1 MTAIDVP
8 PKYSYTPLDTSK
20 PSIRLLRL
28 QRNEQGSIIGWLESF
43 SLDDPERPVF
53 RTLSYVWGPEVFP
66 HNISINGHPFP
77 VLSSLHPFLE
87 IVCDDKKLK
96 QWWWWIDSICIDQ
109 NVGSIAEAERNIQVA
124 MMRRIYEKS
133 ERTIGWLGL
142 GDDGGEQAIQFMKML
157 TNHKKRLD
165 LVHQRRLG
173 GERRVNEEEL
183 GNELSDRSKWAAL
196 EKLLSRP
203 WWTRVWTLQ
212 EYLVPRTFVFQCG
225 YETLD
230 RRKLATAMI
239 AISLCRRIDETLL
252 AHKAFEAPWIRR
264 RIFQWCQKGAPIKL
278 IGLMGYIS
286 NYKASDPRD
295 RVYSVL
301 GLAAD
306 GFLADPPRYQDSFE
320 KVYSDLVKSFVDK
333 DKSLDILCFADR
345 FHCLEHL
352 HGQPI
357 LPSWVPDWRADIQPW
372 MVPAMAAQSGA
383 KHVGNFRPI
392 VTLYPESNNYDVFM
406 AGKSNVPLKYN
417 FSADLRI
424 LTCEGVF
431 VDLVDGIGGLKVVYT
446 DEDKTNDKV
455 AEVYQSV
462 EPTSTHGTPKASQS
476 NVKLLTPAELDP
488 EQASR
493 YMDHIFRCLMLNR
506 QDRYLSQVI
515 PAKEFSYL
523 EFQAF
528 CFAAMKRPDDVHP
541 LFLDWFE
548 RNRTLRIGSHSLEQI
563 CKATP
568 LPNSEFSTDYDFMDI
583 STNEQAFISRFR
595 DTTKWMARRL
605 MTTNQGLIG
614 MVPCRARKSDQVWI
628 LLGCSIPLILRK
640 WEDNE
645 GYQVIGECY
654 LHGYMSGE
662 IQEEVRS
669 GIRMVEDVCLL

>member
-1 MTAIDVP
+1 MEVL
-8 PKYSYTPLDTSK
+8 PKYSYTPLDTSI

-28 QRNEQGSIIGWLESF
+28 QRNEQGSISGLLEDF
-43 SLDDPERPVF
+43 LLDYPERPVF
-53 RTLSYVWGPEVFP
+53 RTLSYIRGPKVFP
-66 HNISINGHPFP
+66 NSIFIDGHPFP
-77 VLSSLHPFLE
+77 VLSSLHPLLE
-87 IVCDDKKLK
+87 IICDDEKLK
-96 QWWWWIDSICIDQ
+96 QSWWWIDSICIDP
-109 NVGSIAEAERNIQVA
+109 NVGPIAEVERNFQVA

-142 GDDGGEQAIQFMKML
+142 GDDEGEQAIQFLKML
-157 TNHKKRLD
+157 ANHKKRLD
-165 LVHQRRLG
+165 LLHQRRLG
-173 GERRVNEEEL
+173 GERRAKEEEL

-196 EKLLSRP
+196 EKLLLRP

-212 EYLVPRTFVFQCG
+212 EYLVPRKFVFQCG
-225 YETLD
+225 YETID
-230 RRKLATAMI
+230 RRKLTRAM
-239 AISLCRRIDETLL
+239 R
-252 AHKAFEAPWIRR
+252 
-264 RIFQWCQKGAPIKL
+264 
-278 IGLMGYIS
+278 LMGYIS
-286 NYKASDPRD
+286 DYKASDPRD

-306 GFLADPPRYQDSFE
+306 AFLADPPRYQDSFE
-320 KVYSDLVKSFVDK
+320 KVYSDLVKSFVERH
-333 DKSLDILCFADR
+333 KSLDILCFVDR
-345 FHCLEHL
+345 FHCLEHS

-357 LPSWVPDWRADIQPW
+357 LPSWVPDWRADVQPW
-372 MVPAMAAQSGA
+372 MVPAIAAQSGA
-383 KHVGNFRPI
+383 KHVVNLRPI
-392 VTLYPESNNYDVFM
+392 MFLYLKGNNYDVFM

-417 FSADLRI
+417 FSTDLRI
-424 LTCEGVF
+424 LTCQGVF

-446 DEDKTNDKV
+446 DEDTTNDEV

-462 EPTSTHGTPKASQS
+462 ESTSIHGTSKASQS
-476 NVKLLTPAELDP
+476 NAKLLTQAELDP

-506 QDRYLSQVI
+506 QDRYLSEDI
-515 PAKEFSYL
+515 LAKEFSYL

-528 CFAAMKRPDDVHP
+528 CFAAMTRPGDVHP

-548 RNRTLRIGSHSLEQI
+548 RNRTLRIGSHSLEQV

-568 LPNSEFSTDYDFMDI
+568 LPKSGFFADYDFMDI
-583 STNEQAFISRFR
+583 STNEQGFISRFR

-605 MTTNQGLIG
+605 MTTDQGLIG

-640 WEDNE
+640 WEDNK

-662 IQEEVRS
+662 IQEEVNS

>member
-1 MTAIDVP
+1 MEVL
-8 PKYSYTPLDTSK
+8 PKYSYTSLDTSK

-28 QRNEQGSIIGWLESF
+28 QRNEQGSISGLLEVF

-53 RTLSYVWGPEVFP
+53 RTLSYVWGPKVFP
-66 HNISINGHPFP
+66 HSILINGHPFP
-77 VLSSLHPFLE
+77 VLSSLHPLLE
-87 IVCDDKKLK
+87 IICDDEKWK
-96 QWWWWIDSICIDQ
+96 QSWWWIDSICIDQ
-109 NVGSIAEAERNIQVA
+109 NVGPIAEVERNIQVA

-142 GDDGGEQAIQFMKML
+142 GDDEGEQAIQFLKML
-157 TNHKKRLD
+157 ASHKKRLD

-173 GERRVNEEEL
+173 GKRRAKEEEL
-183 GNELSDRSKWAAL
+183 GSELSDRSKWAAL
-196 EKLLSRP
+196 EKLLLRP

-225 YETLD
+225 QEAID
-230 RRKLATAMI
+230 RRKLTTAMSTI
-239 AISLCRRIDETLL
+239 GSCRRIDETLL
-252 AHKAFEAPWIRR
+252 AHKSFEAPWIRR
-264 RIFQWCQKGAPIKL
+264 RVFHWYQRRAPVQL

-295 RVYSVL
+295 RIYSVL

-320 KVYSDLVKSFVDK
+320 VVYSNLVKSFLEK
-333 DKSLDILCFADR
+333 HKSLDIICFVDR
-345 FHCLEHL
+345 FRCLEYS

-357 LPSWVPDWRADIQPW
+357 LPSWVPDWRADVQPW
-372 MVPAMAAQSGA
+372 MVPAIAAQSGA
-383 KHVGNFRPI
+383 KHVGNLRPI
-392 VTLYPESNNYDVFM
+392 MFWYPKGTNYDIFM
-406 AGKSNVPLKYN
+406 AGKSNDPLKYN
-417 FSADLRI
+417 FSTDLRI
-424 LTCEGVF
+424 LTCQGVF
-431 VDLVDGIGGLKVVYT
+431 VDFVDGIGGLKVVYT
-446 DEDKTNDKV
+446 DEDKTNDEV

-462 EPTSTHGTPKASQS
+462 ESTSTHETSQAAQS
-476 NVKLLTPAELDP
+476 NAELLTQAELDP

-506 QDRYLSQVI
+506 QDRYLSQDI
-515 PAKEFSYL
+515 SAKEFSYL

-528 CFAAMKRPDDVHP
+528 CFAAMTRPGDVYP

-563 CKATP
+563 CKAAP
-568 LPNSEFSTDYDFMDI
+568 LPKSEFSTDYDFMDI
-583 STNEQAFISRFR
+583 STNEQGFISRFR

-614 MVPCRARKSDQVWI
+614 MVSCRARKSDQVWI

-662 IQEEVRS
+662 IQEEVSS
-669 GIRMVEDVCLL
+669 GIRTVEDVCLL